1 MSWGMGASEVST
13 LLWRE
18 RQLLDLLVFKMEE
31 EQLILAASRPHL
43 LGPASAEVAQV
54 LEQISQCEAEREA
67 ATRELAAELGLSPP
81 ARLGELVAATEEPWT
96 GIFNEHRNAL
106 VSAVERIRSL
116 AAGTKAL
123 LAARLTATADALALL
138 GHAPVEAYAAADSH
152 VPAGGSGRLVRGSL

>member
-1 MSWGMGASEVST
+1 MGASEVST

-18 RQLLDLLVFKMEE
+18 RQLLDLLVFKLEE

-54 LEQISQCEAEREA
+54 LEQVSRCEAEREV
-67 ATRELAAELGLSPP
+67 ATRELAAELGLESP
-81 ARLGELVAATEEPWT
+81 ARLGELVAATGEPWT
-96 GIFNEHRNAL
+96 GIFSEHHKEL

-123 LAARLTATADALALL
+123 LAARLAATADALAVL
-138 GHAPVEAYAAADSH
+138 GHAPVEAYVPTDAH

>member
-54 LEQISQCEAEREA
+54 LEQISQCEAEREV
-67 ATRELAAELGLSPP
+67 ATRELAAELGLESP
-81 ARLGELVAATEEPWT
+81 ARLGELVGATEEPWT
-96 GIFNEHRNAL
+96 GIFSEHRKGLLA
-106 VSAVERIRSL
+106 AVERIRNL
-116 AAGTKAL
+116 AMGTKAL
-123 LAARLTATADALALL
+123 LAARLAATADALTLL
-138 GHAPVEAYAAADSH
+138 GQAPVEAYGAADAY
-152 VPAGGSGRLVRGSL
+152 VPAGGAGRLVRGSL

>member
-1 MSWGMGASEVST
+1 MGASEVST

-54 LEQISQCEAEREA
+54 LEQISQCEAEREV
-67 ATRELAAELGLSPP
+67 ATRELAAELGLDSP
-81 ARLGELVAATEEPWT
+81 ARLGELVQATDEPWT
-96 GIFNEHRNAL
+96 GIFSEHRKAL
-106 VSAVERIRSL
+106 LAAVERVRTL

-123 LAARLTATADALALL
+123 LAARLAATSDALALL
-138 GHAPVEAYAAADSH
+138 GQAPVDAYAATPDAY
-152 VPAGGSGRLVRGSL
+152 VPAGGAGRLVRGSL